1 MHERGELYRP
11 EAPMLLPGRDFNPLH
26 HLSYMGYELRA

>member
-11 EAPMLLPGRDFNPLH
+11 EALVLVPGRDFNPPH
-26 HLSYMGYELRA
+26 HLSHMGYELRA